1 MGSDKV
7 TILRLTHDVYS
18 FLQEEVI
25 SVASVYRFMKHT
37 HVSKRID
44 RYDFLYFIVNTR
56 LDTIFPVLIIPIY
69 IAVININLF
78 FFTERLVYYLK
89 IFFENLCLFHL
100 VLDSVSNRCLRKICS
115 RSSLY
120 TLKCLAGRYALF
132 EERMLMMSSNV
143 DTITS
148 FLSYQF
154 SEKAVF
160 SFSSLLLSD
169 CLIKSSK
176 TSVLAIL
183 LALPILSVDERH
195 GC

>member
-1 MGSDKV
+1 MTFKKDLVESIIYMGSDKV

-78 FFTERLVYYLK
+78 FFTERLVYYL
-89 IFFENLCLFHL
+89 N
-100 VLDSVSNRCLRKICS
+100 
-115 RSSLY
+115 
-120 TLKCLAGRYALF
+120 
-132 EERMLMMSSNV
+132 
-143 DTITS
+143 
-148 FLSYQF
+148 
-154 SEKAVF
+154 
-160 SFSSLLLSD
+160 
-169 CLIKSSK
+169 
-176 TSVLAIL
+176 L
-183 LALPILSVDERH
+183 LAELI
-195 GC
+195 

>member
-1 MGSDKV
+1 MFNYIFPSCKDIGFIPSVHHFHIDRFVMTFKKDLVESIIYIGSDKV

-44 RYDFLYFIVNTR
+44 RYVFLYFIINTR

-89 IFFENLCLFHL
+89 IFFEDLCLLYL
-100 VLDSVSNRCLRKICS
+100 VFDSVSNRCLRK
-115 RSSLY
+115 Y
-120 TLKCLAGRYALF
+120 MLKVFFVRLEMSGIKVRTIFGREDADDV
-132 EERMLMMSSNV
+132 E
-143 DTITS
+143 
-148 FLSYQF
+148 
-154 SEKAVF
+154 
-160 SFSSLLLSD
+160 
-169 CLIKSSK
+169 
-176 TSVLAIL
+176 
-183 LALPILSVDERH
+183 
-195 GC
+195 